1 MWGGEPAQA
10 EKLPQVDGGLVASRE
25 PLPGVLDWLRFHH
38 EAHLSGF
45 LPQGQLG
52 GGGWGGLVSRF
63 QRQQQ
68 VPGACPAGKGQAEGG
83 GEAFVSG
90 LDIWDLLPSRLKL
103 VTAEC

>member
-52 GGGWGGLVSRF
+52 GGGCGG
-63 QRQQQ
+63 
-68 VPGACPAGKGQAEGG
+68 AGG
-83 GEAFVSG
+83 GVVGVTIPAAAASPRR
-90 LDIWDLLPSRLKL
+90 LLGWEGPG
-103 VTAEC
+103 